1 MKWYTAAFYNF
12 LSAVPAIV
20 GMFIGVA
27 IGNHSVVANSWIFI
41 IAAGIFLYV
50 ALVDMLPALYETKN
64 KRRTNYVHW
73 FLQILGFLI
82 GYAILLVLAL
92 FEHQLE
98 NLIE

>member
-1 MKWYTAAFYNF
+1 MKWYTAAFSNF

-50 ALVDMLPALYETKN
+50 ALVDMVSE
-64 KRRTNYVHW
+64 
-73 FLQILGFLI
+73 
-82 GYAILLVLAL
+82 L
-92 FEHQLE
+92 F
-98 NLIE
+98 